1 MIRSA
6 AQWLDF
12 ILKQTTRVNSQ
23 WHAVSCPTQPC
34 RPAVLSTVVA
44 LPVVSPNL
52 ALQKACDLKFSLM
65 GYQWF
70 LNHASPVNNVTCD
83 TCSLLPLLSLLL
95 SFSMGR
101 SSMGCYINE
110 DRRKLKMCWETH
122 RSKVTGY
129 FMCMLMSWMLR
140 TLLTDDV
147 KYLVLPAV
155 QDASSI
161 LSTCLDFIVWLL
173 PTKSIPM
180 KVSHWSADSSS
191 SLAHL
196 SREPGLSQWFYL
208 SSCTFLSSGVCAAE
222 LEIIFCISRQMEKP

>member
-1 MIRSA
+1 MIS
-6 AQWLDF
+6 
-12 ILKQTTRVNSQ
+12 
-23 WHAVSCPTQPC
+23 QPC
-34 RPAVLSTVVA
+34 
-44 LPVVSPNL
+44 
-52 ALQKACDLKFSLM
+52 FSS
-65 GYQWF
+65 QQC
-70 LNHASPVNNVTCD
+70 HVRH
-83 TCSLLPLLSLLL
+83 LLL
-95 SFSMGR
+95 VATSVLAVIVFHGPKFNGVLHQ